1 MANKVGLVLGSG
13 AARGIAHI
21 GVLKVL
27 EENKIPVAFVA
38 GSSIGALVGALYC
51 ISGSAHEALEL
62 VDKLDKKRAQQLFDW
77 NVPRQGLV
85 AGENIR
91 RFLKGSMNK
100 DFSELKIPLCVVVT
114 DLCEGRETYILSGNV
129 LDAVMASIAIPVLFK
144 PVKDKEE
151 ILVDGGLLNPL
162 PADVALKN
170 GCDAIIAV
178 DVEYKTLGRQEIK
191 PTIFNIAMQ
200 SLLLSRERQTEMVK
214 RELAGKSNIVLIS
227 PDLSNADYLD
237 FSQGKELIPKGE
249 EAARK
254 AMPQIKAML
263 GMQ

>member
-21 GVLKVL
+21 GVLKAL
-27 EENKIPVAFVA
+27 EENNIPVAFVA

-51 ISGSAHEALEL
+51 ISGSAREALEL

-85 AGENIR
+85 AGDNIR
-91 RFLKGSMNK
+91 RFLRASINL
-100 DFSELKIPLCVVVT
+100 DFSKLKITLCVVAT
-114 DLCEGRETYILSGNV
+114 DLCEGRETTIASGNV

-151 ILVDGGLLNPL
+151 ILVDGGVLNPL
-162 PADVALKN
+162 PVDIAAKN

-178 DVEYKTLGRQEIK
+178 DVEYKTMGRQEIK
-191 PTIFNIAMQ
+191 PTIFNIAIQ
-200 SLLLSRERQTEMVK
+200 SILLTRERHTEMIK
-214 RELAGKSNIVLIS
+214 RELTQRKDIVLIS
-227 PDLSNADYLD
+227 PNLGNASYLD

-249 EAARK
+249 EAAHK

-263 GMQ
+263 DIH